1 MVKSEGNGSRVEP
14 CRCIRLKKREGGRE
28 GERQIVPLSETLII
42 FLHLLRSRTFF
53 AHVCDTTLHAQ
64 QVQCDVS
71 LSLFK

>member
-1 MVKSEGNGSRVEP
+1 MSLHLPEEDSEGEGRD
-14 CRCIRLKKREGGRE
+14 RLCFIGDC
-28 GERQIVPLSETLII
+28 II

-53 AHVCDTTLHAQ
+53 AHVCDRTLHAQ